1 MNIPG
6 FVQSAAAAGLIV
18 FLMALIEYFQADV
31 HLAYAPA
38 IVFALSAFVKAAE
51 VWLVKA
57 ETATRSIQQ
66 PRSGLV
72 RFLLG

>member
-1 MNIPG
+1 MQIPG

-31 HLAYAPA
+31 HLASAPA
-38 IVFALSAFVKAAE
+38 LVFALSALLKAI
-51 VWLVKA
+51 
-57 ETATRSIQQ
+57 ETWKPTEATRSIQQ
-66 PRSGLV
+66 PRSGLK

>member
-38 IVFALSAFVKAAE
+38 LVFALSALLKAIE
-51 VWLVKA
+51 TWKPT

-66 PRSGLV
+66 PRSGLT
-72 RFLLG
+72 RFLFG